1 MAVLSDVHGRIEE
14 ANRQNRLA
22 IGKDSLAIIAQSITE
37 NKRDNVAL
45 VSSFGTEAA
54 VLLHMVASLE
64 PCLPVIFLDTGHLFP
79 ETLAYRDDLI
89 ARLGLTNVRTIHP
102 DADALA
108 RRDGDAALWYSDPD
122 ACCALRKVEPL
133 ERALSGFKAWING
146 RKRFQAA
153 TRTEIPAVEVDG
165 PRLKYNPLKDWDRA
179 MLQAYFAEHDLPRH
193 PMEAL
198 GFPSIGCMPCTSR
211 VAPGEDPRSGRWRGR
226 AKTECGIHVSK
237 EVAE

>member
-1 MAVLSDVHGRIEE
+1 MAVLSEVHDIEDE
-14 ANRQNRLA
+14 AFRQGCSL
-22 IGKDSLAIIAQSITE
+22 IGADSLSIIAHSITE
-37 NKRDNVAL
+37 NGRDNVAL

-54 VLLHMVASLE
+54 VLLHMVASVE
-64 PCLPVIFLDTGHLFP
+64 RHLPVIFLDTGHLFP
-79 ETLAYRDDLI
+79 ETLAYRDALI
-89 ARLGLTNVRTIHP
+89 DRLGLRDVRTIHP
-102 DADALA
+102 DADDLA

-153 TRTEIPAVEVDG
+153 TRTEIPAVEADG
-165 PRLKYNPLKDWDRA
+165 TRLKYNPLRDWDRA
-179 MLQAYFAEHDLPRH
+179 RLQEYFAVHDLPRH

-226 AKTECGIHVSK
+226 AKTECGIHVK
-237 EVAE
+237 